1 MHCIEHL
8 NGNWK
13 LDGDCLDKWGVQV
26 FRLIWMDMAACAF
39 IRVRLEGREGQ
50 GGTDWT
56 DARKMQAYFFCGDT
70 PSLHVFS
77 FLIYIYIYLTRFV
90 EDIEKLG

>member
-1 MHCIEHL
+1 M
-8 NGNWK
+8 
-13 LDGDCLDKWGVQV
+13 DTVALDKWGVQV

-56 DARKMQAYFFCGDT
+56 DARKMQAYFFLRRISIVAC
-70 PSLHVFS
+70 
-77 FLIYIYIYLTRFV
+77 FLISNIYIYLTRFV